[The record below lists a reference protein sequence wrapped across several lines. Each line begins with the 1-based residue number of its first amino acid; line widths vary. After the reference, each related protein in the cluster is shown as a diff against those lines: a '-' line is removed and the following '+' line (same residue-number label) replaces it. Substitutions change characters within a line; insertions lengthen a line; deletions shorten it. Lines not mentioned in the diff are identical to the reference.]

1 MIFLFCRIMYELI
14 FAGNDFINKRE
25 NYVRYGDLWDSKRVL
40 ANEKVYFVKM
50 PHNKLRATVRNP
62 A

>member
-1 MIFLFCRIMYELI
+1 MYELI

-40 ANEKVYFVKM
+40 ANEKVYFVKI
-50 PHNKLRATVRNP
+50 PHNKLHATVRNP